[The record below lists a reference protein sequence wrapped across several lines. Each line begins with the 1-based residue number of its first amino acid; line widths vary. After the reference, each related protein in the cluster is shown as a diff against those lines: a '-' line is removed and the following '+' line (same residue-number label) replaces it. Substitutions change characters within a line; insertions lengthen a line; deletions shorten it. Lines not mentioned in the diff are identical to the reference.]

1 MDSLSAVRIRRLG
14 QAIKDNYIMWKDSET
29 VVDYLNFDYII
40 DAVVKL
46 VLDEDLSPSS
56 IGLYG
61 DWGSG
66 KSSLMKMVEQ
76 HLTSMDDKSI
86 LCIRFNGWLFE
97 GYEDAKTALCGTI
110 LESIHKKEG
119 LSSQVKGKVKKLW
132 NKVDVQKILGKG
144 IRYGLDY
151 FMTGGILSLTDFTVS
166 QITNALKKNAEN
178 ITEEE
183 ITKALRS
190 LKTDNNIRK
199 DIKNF
204 HNEFENILKE
214 TKIKH
219 LVVFIDELDRCSPE
233 TILDIIEAMRLFL
246 FAKGTSFVIGADQR
260 LIEYAIKTKYK
271 EVVGN
276 NLDIGREYMEKVIQY
291 PVNIPA
297 LDENEVEQY
306 ISCLL
311 LEKDLD
317 KDEFAEI
324 LQIIK
329 GLKPL
334 EKFDYEYLNQKKDGL
349 AEKCKNSLYLAGQV
363 ASVLAKQINGNPRQ
377 CKRFLNTLF
386 MRLDMAKSRHIELKK
401 NVMAK
406 LMLIEYFAAPLYK
419 LVIDPENKGEF
430 AKFESGEDDV
440 ILFKDYAN
448 NDWVKAWKN
457 ITCKISNENVSDYY
471 YFSNSRFS
479 YNQSVSSQLSP
490 IGQLC
495 LERLMAKNETNR
507 KEAEEFLKDLS
518 LMDRKHI
525 ANTLFEQMKI
535 EDKIDNELFK
545 SYVLV
550 ICNQYMTTEALLQI
564 KSIPADKYTKGQK
577 INLLKF
583 VDILSPD
590 EKESLKSYLGDNL
603 EQIGNTLEHI
613 IKRNR

>member
-1 MDSLSAVRIRRLG
+1 
-14 QAIKDNYIMWKDSET
+14 MWKDSET
-29 VVDYLNFDYII
+29 IIDYLNFDYII

-76 HLTSMDDKSI
+76 HLTSMDGKSI

-119 LSSQVKGKVKKLW
+119 ISSQVKGKVKKLW

-151 FMTGGILSLTDFTVS
+151 FMTGGVLSLTDFTIS
-166 QITNALKKNAEN
+166 QITNALKKNVEN
-178 ITEEE
+178 VTDEE
-183 ITKALRS
+183 IANALRS
-190 LKTDNNIRK
+190 LKTDSNIRK

-204 HNEFENILKE
+204 HDEFEKILKE
-214 TKIKH
+214 TNIKH
-219 LVVFIDELDRCSPE
+219 LVIFIDELDRCSPE

-271 EVVGN
+271 EVIGN

-311 LEKDLD
+311 LEKDLN
-317 KDEFAEI
+317 KEEFDDI
-324 LQIIK
+324 LQTIK

-334 EKFDYEYLNQKKDGL
+334 ERFDYEYLNQKKADL
-349 AEKCKNSLYLAGQV
+349 AEKCRDSLYLSGQIS
-363 ASVLAKQINGNPRQ
+363 SVLAKQINGNPRQ

-406 LMLIEYFAAPLYK
+406 LMLIEYFATPLYK

-430 AKFESGEDDV
+430 AKFESGEEDV
-440 ILFKDYAN
+440 ALFKDYAN
-448 NDWVKAWKN
+448 NDWVKAWKG

-471 YFSNSRFS
+471 YFSNSRFT
-479 YNQSVSSQLSP
+479 YNQPVGSQLSP

-495 LERLMAKNETNR
+495 LDKLMAKTETNR
-507 KEAEEFLKDLS
+507 KEAETYLKELS
-518 LMDRKHI
+518 LMERKHI
-525 ANTLFEQMKI
+525 ANTLFEQLKT
-535 EDKIDNELFK
+535 EDKLDNELIK
-545 SYVLV
+545 SYVSV
-550 ICNQYMTTEALLQI
+550 ICFKDMITEAMLQI
-564 KSIPADKYTKGQK
+564 KSIPADKYSKAQK

-583 VDILSPD
+583 ADILSPE
-590 EKESLKSYLGDNL
+590 EKDSLKSYLGDNL
-603 EQIGNTLEHI
+603 EQIGNTLEYI
-613 IKRNR
+613 KKRN

>member
-1 MDSLSAVRIRRLG
+1 
-14 QAIKDNYIMWKDSET
+14 MWKDSET
-29 VVDYLNFDYII
+29 IIDYLNFDYII

-76 HLTSMDDKSI
+76 HLISMNDKSI

-119 LSSQVKGKVKKLW
+119 LSSQVKGKVRKLW

-151 FMTGGILSLTDFTVS
+151 FMTGGVLSLTDFTIF

-178 ITEEE
+178 VTEED
-183 ITKALRS
+183 IAKALRS

-204 HNEFENILKE
+204 HDEFEKILKE
-214 TKIKH
+214 TNIKH

-271 EVVGN
+271 EVIGN

-334 EKFDYEYLNQKKDGL
+334 ERFDYEYLNLKKAEL
-349 AEKCKNSLYLAGQV
+349 ANKCKKSLYLSGQIS
-363 ASVLAKQINGNPRQ
+363 SVLAKQINGNPRQ

-419 LVIDPENKGEF
+419 LVIDPKNKGDF
-430 AKFESGEDDV
+430 AKFENGEDDV
-440 ILFKDYAN
+440 ALFKDYAN
-448 NDWVKAWKN
+448 NDWVKVWKG
-457 ITCKISNENVSDYY
+457 ITCKISDENISDYY
-471 YFSNSRFS
+471 YFSNSRFT
-479 YNQSVSSQLSP
+479 YNQSVGLLLSP

-495 LERLMAKNETNR
+495 LEKLMAKNETNR
-507 KEAEEFLKDLS
+507 KEAEAFLKELS

-525 ANTLFEQMKI
+525 ANTLFEQLKM
-535 EDKIDNELFK
+535 EDKLDNDLFK
-545 SYVLV
+545 SYALV
-550 ICNQYMTTEALLQI
+550 ICHNDMITEALLQI
-564 KSIPADKYTKGQK
+564 KSIPSDRYSQAQK
-577 INLLKF
+577 IYLQNF
-583 VDILSPD
+583 ADILSPE
-590 EKESLKSYLGDNL
+590 EKESLKSYFGDNFG
-603 EQIGNTLEHI
+603 QIGKTLENI
-613 IKRNR
+613 IKKNK

>member
-1 MDSLSAVRIRRLG
+1 
-14 QAIKDNYIMWKDSET
+14 MWKDSET
-29 VVDYLNFDYII
+29 IIDYLNFDYII

-76 HLTSMDDKSI
+76 HLISMDDKSI

-151 FMTGGILSLTDFTVS
+151 FMTGGVLSLTDFTIS
-166 QITNALKKNAEN
+166 QITNALKENAEN
-178 ITEEE
+178 VTEED
-183 ITKALRS
+183 IAKALRS

-204 HNEFENILKE
+204 HYEFEKILKE
-214 TKIKH
+214 TNIKH

-271 EVVGN
+271 EVIGN

-291 PVNIPA
+291 PINIPA

-334 EKFDYEYLNQKKDGL
+334 ERFDYEYLNQKKAEL
-349 AEKCKNSLYLAGQV
+349 ANKCKKSLYLSGQIS
-363 ASVLAKQINGNPRQ
+363 SVLAKQINGNPRQ

-419 LVIDPENKGEF
+419 LVIDPKNKGDF
-430 AKFESGEDDV
+430 AKFENGEDDV
-440 ILFKDYAN
+440 ALFKDYAN
-448 NDWVKAWKN
+448 NDWVKAWKG
-457 ITCKISNENVSDYY
+457 ITCKISDENISDYY
-471 YFSNSRFS
+471 YFSNSRFT
-479 YNQSVSSQLSP
+479 YNQSVGLLLSP

-495 LERLMAKNETNR
+495 LEKLMAKNETNR
-507 KEAEEFLKDLS
+507 KEAEAFLKELS

-525 ANTLFEQMKI
+525 ANTLFEQLKM
-535 EDKIDNELFK
+535 EDKLDNDLFK
-545 SYVLV
+545 SYALV
-550 ICNQYMTTEALLQI
+550 ICHNDMITEALLQI
-564 KSIPADKYTKGQK
+564 KSIPSDRYSQAQK
-577 INLLKF
+577 IYLQNF
-583 VDILSPD
+583 ADILSPE
-590 EKESLKSYLGDNL
+590 EKESLKSYFGDNFG
-603 EQIGNTLEHI
+603 QIGKTLEHI
-613 IKRNR
+613 IKKNK

>member
-1 MDSLSAVRIRRLG
+1 
-14 QAIKDNYIMWKDSET
+14 MWKDSET
-29 VVDYLNFDYII
+29 IIDYLNFDYII

-76 HLTSMDDKSI
+76 HLISMNDKSI

-144 IRYGLDY
+144 IRYSLDY
-151 FMTGGILSLTDFTVS
+151 FMTGGVLSLTDFTIS
-166 QITNALKKNAEN
+166 QITKALKKNAEN
-178 ITEEE
+178 VTEED
-183 ITKALRS
+183 IAKALRS

-204 HNEFENILKE
+204 HDEFEKILKE
-214 TKIKH
+214 TNIKH

-271 EVVGN
+271 EVIGN

-297 LDENEVEQY
+297 LDKNEVEQY

-324 LQIIK
+324 LQTIK

-334 EKFDYEYLNQKKDGL
+334 ERFDYEYLNLKKAEL
-349 AEKCKNSLYLAGQV
+349 ANKCKKSLYLSGQIS
-363 ASVLAKQINGNPRQ
+363 SVLAKQINGNPRQ

-419 LVIDPENKGEF
+419 LVIDPKNKGDF
-430 AKFESGEDDV
+430 AKFENGEDDV
-440 ILFKDYAN
+440 ALFKDYAN
-448 NDWVKAWKN
+448 NDWVKAWKG
-457 ITCKISNENVSDYY
+457 ITCKISDENISDYY
-471 YFSNSRFS
+471 YFSNSRFT
-479 YNQSVSSQLSP
+479 YNQSVGLLLSP

-495 LERLMAKNETNR
+495 LEKLMAKNETNR
-507 KEAEEFLKDLS
+507 KEAEAFLKELS

-525 ANTLFEQMKI
+525 ANTLFEQLKM
-535 EDKIDNELFK
+535 EDKLDNDLFK
-545 SYVLV
+545 SYALV
-550 ICNQYMTTEALLQI
+550 ICHNDMITEALLQI
-564 KSIPADKYTKGQK
+564 KSIPSDRYSQAQK
-577 INLLKF
+577 IYLQNF
-583 VDILSPD
+583 ADILSPE
-590 EKESLKSYLGDNL
+590 EKESLKSYFGDNFG
-603 EQIGNTLEHI
+603 QIGKTLEHI
-613 IKRNR
+613 IKKNK

>member
-1 MDSLSAVRIRRLG
+1 
-14 QAIKDNYIMWKDSET
+14 MWKDSET
-29 VVDYLNFDYII
+29 IIDYLNFDYII

-76 HLTSMDDKSI
+76 HLTSMDGKSI

-119 LSSQVKGKVKKLW
+119 ISSQVKGKVKKLW

-151 FMTGGILSLTDFTVS
+151 FMTGGVLSLTDFTIS
-166 QITNALKKNAEN
+166 QITNALKKNVEN
-178 ITEEE
+178 VTDEE
-183 ITKALRS
+183 IANALRS
-190 LKTDNNIRK
+190 LKTDSNIRK

-204 HNEFENILKE
+204 HDEFEKILKE
-214 TKIKH
+214 TNIKH
-219 LVVFIDELDRCSPE
+219 LVIFIDELDRCSPE

-271 EVVGN
+271 EVIGN

-311 LEKDLD
+311 LEKDLN
-317 KDEFAEI
+317 KEEFDDI
-324 LQIIK
+324 LQTIK

-334 EKFDYEYLNQKKDGL
+334 ERFDYEYLNQKKADL
-349 AEKCKNSLYLAGQV
+349 AEKCRDSLYLSGQIS
-363 ASVLAKQINGNPRQ
+363 SVLAKQINGNPRQ

-406 LMLIEYFAAPLYK
+406 LMLIEYFATPLYK

-430 AKFESGEDDV
+430 AKFESGEEDV
-440 ILFKDYAN
+440 ALFKDYAN
-448 NDWVKAWKN
+448 NDWVKAWKS

-471 YFSNSRFS
+471 YFSNSRFT
-479 YNQSVSSQLSP
+479 YNQPVGSQLSP

-495 LERLMAKNETNR
+495 LDKLMAKTETNR
-507 KEAEEFLKDLS
+507 KEAETYLKELS
-518 LMDRKHI
+518 LMERKHI
-525 ANTLFEQMKI
+525 ANTLFEQLKT
-535 EDKIDNELFK
+535 EDKLDNELIK
-545 SYVLV
+545 SYVSV
-550 ICNQYMTTEALLQI
+550 ICFKDMITEAMLQI
-564 KSIPADKYTKGQK
+564 KSIPADKYSKAQK
-577 INLLKF
+577 NNLLKF
-583 VDILSPD
+583 ADILSPE
-590 EKESLKSYLGDNL
+590 EKDSLKSYLGDNL
-603 EQIGNTLEHI
+603 EQIGNTLEYI
-613 IKRNR
+613 KKRN

>member
-1 MDSLSAVRIRRLG
+1 
-14 QAIKDNYIMWKDSET
+14 MWKDSET
-29 VVDYLNFDYII
+29 IIDYLNFDYII

-76 HLTSMDDKSI
+76 HLISMDDKSI

-151 FMTGGILSLTDFTVS
+151 FMTGGVLSLTDFTIS
-166 QITNALKKNAEN
+166 QITNALKKNVEN
-178 ITEEE
+178 VTEED

-204 HNEFENILKE
+204 HNEFESILKE
-214 TKIKH
+214 TNIKH

-233 TILDIIEAMRLFL
+233 TILNIIEAMRLFL

-271 EVVGN
+271 EVIGN
-276 NLDIGREYMEKVIQY
+276 NLDIGRKYMEKVIQY

-317 KDEFAEI
+317 NNEFEEI

-329 GLKPL
+329 KLKPL
-334 EKFDYEYLNQKKDGL
+334 ERFDYEYLNLKKAEL
-349 AEKCKNSLYLAGQV
+349 ANKCKKSLYLSGQIS
-363 ASVLAKQINGNPRQ
+363 SVLAKQINGNPRQ

-386 MRLDMAKSRHIELKK
+386 MRLAMAKSRHIELKK

-406 LMLIEYFAAPLYK
+406 LMLIEYFATPLYK
-419 LVIDPENKGEF
+419 LVIDPKNKGEF

-440 ILFKDYAN
+440 ALFKDYAN
-448 NDWVKAWKN
+448 NDWVKAWKG
-457 ITCKISNENVSDYY
+457 ITCKISDENISDYY
-471 YFSNSRFS
+471 YFSNSRFT
-479 YNQSVSSQLSP
+479 YNQSVGLLLSP

-495 LERLMAKNETNR
+495 LEKLMAKNETNR
-507 KEAEEFLKDLS
+507 KEAEAFLKELS

-525 ANTLFEQMKI
+525 ANTLFERLKM
-535 EDKIDNELFK
+535 EDKLDNDLFK
-545 SYVLV
+545 SYALV
-550 ICNQYMTTEALLQI
+550 ICHNDMITEALLQI
-564 KSIPADKYTKGQK
+564 KSIPSDRYSQAQK
-577 INLLKF
+577 IYLQNF
-583 VDILSPD
+583 VDILSPE
-590 EKESLKSYLGDNL
+590 EKESLKSYFGDNFG
-603 EQIGNTLEHI
+603 QIGKTLEHI
-613 IKRNR
+613 IKKNK

>member
-1 MDSLSAVRIRRLG
+1 
-14 QAIKDNYIMWKDSET
+14 
-29 VVDYLNFDYII
+29 
-40 DAVVKL
+40 
-46 VLDEDLSPSS
+46 
-56 IGLYG
+56 
-61 DWGSG
+61 
-66 KSSLMKMVEQ
+66 
-76 HLTSMDDKSI
+76 MDDKSI

-151 FMTGGILSLTDFTVS
+151 FMTGGVLSLTDFTIS

-178 ITEEE
+178 VTEED
-183 ITKALRS
+183 IAKALRS

-204 HNEFENILKE
+204 HYEFEKILKE
-214 TKIKH
+214 TNIKH

-271 EVVGN
+271 EVIGN

-291 PVNIPA
+291 PINIPA

-334 EKFDYEYLNQKKDGL
+334 ERFDYEYLNQKKAEL
-349 AEKCKNSLYLAGQV
+349 ANKCKKSLYLSGQIS
-363 ASVLAKQINGNPRQ
+363 SVLAKQINGNPRQ

-419 LVIDPENKGEF
+419 LIIDPKNKGDF
-430 AKFESGEDDV
+430 AKFENGEDDV
-440 ILFKDYAN
+440 ALFKDYAN
-448 NDWVKAWKN
+448 NDWVKAWKG
-457 ITCKISNENVSDYY
+457 ITCKISDENISDYY
-471 YFSNSRFS
+471 YFSNSRFT
-479 YNQSVSSQLSP
+479 YNQSVGLLLSP

-495 LERLMAKNETNR
+495 LEKLMAKNETNR
-507 KEAEEFLKDLS
+507 KEAEAFLKELS

-525 ANTLFEQMKI
+525 ANTLFEQLKM
-535 EDKIDNELFK
+535 EDKLDNDLFK
-545 SYVLV
+545 SYALV
-550 ICNQYMTTEALLQI
+550 ICHNDMITEALLQI
-564 KSIPADKYTKGQK
+564 KSIPSDRYSQAQK
-577 INLLKF
+577 IYLQNF
-583 VDILSPD
+583 ADILSPE
-590 EKESLKSYLGDNL
+590 EKESLKSYFGDKFG
-603 EQIGNTLEHI
+603 QIGKTLEHI
-613 IKRNR
+613 IKKNK

>member
-1 MDSLSAVRIRRLG
+1 
-14 QAIKDNYIMWKDSET
+14 MWKDSET
-29 VVDYLNFDYII
+29 IIDYLNFDYII

-76 HLTSMDDKSI
+76 HLISMNDKSI

-119 LSSQVKGKVKKLW
+119 LSSLVKGKVRKLW

-151 FMTGGILSLTDFTVS
+151 FMTGGVLSLTDFTIS

-178 ITEEE
+178 VTEED
-183 ITKALRS
+183 IAKALRS

-204 HNEFENILKE
+204 HDEFEKILKE
-214 TKIKH
+214 TNIKH

-271 EVVGN
+271 EVIGN

-334 EKFDYEYLNQKKDGL
+334 ERFDYEYLNLKKAEL
-349 AEKCKNSLYLAGQV
+349 ANKCKKSLYLSGQIS
-363 ASVLAKQINGNPRQ
+363 SVLAKQINGNPRQ

-419 LVIDPENKGEF
+419 LVIDPNNKGDF
-430 AKFESGEDDV
+430 AKFENGEDDV
-440 ILFKDYAN
+440 ALFKDYAN
-448 NDWVKAWKN
+448 NDWVKAWKG
-457 ITCKISNENVSDYY
+457 ITCKISDENISDYY
-471 YFSNSRFS
+471 YFSNSRFT
-479 YNQSVSSQLSP
+479 YTQSVGLLLSP

-495 LERLMAKNETNR
+495 LEKLMAKNETNR
-507 KEAEEFLKDLS
+507 KEAEAFLKELS

-525 ANTLFEQMKI
+525 ANTLFEQLKM
-535 EDKIDNELFK
+535 EDKLDNDLFK
-545 SYVLV
+545 SYALV
-550 ICNQYMTTEALLQI
+550 ICHNDMITEALLQI
-564 KSIPADKYTKGQK
+564 KSIPSDRYSQAQK
-577 INLLKF
+577 IYLQNF
-583 VDILSPD
+583 ADILSPE
-590 EKESLKSYLGDNL
+590 EKESLKSYFGDNFG
-603 EQIGNTLEHI
+603 QIGKTLEHI
-613 IKRNR
+613 IKKNK

>member
-1 MDSLSAVRIRRLG
+1 
-14 QAIKDNYIMWKDSET
+14 MWKDSET
-29 VVDYLNFDYII
+29 IIDYLNFDYII

-46 VLDEDLSPSS
+46 VLDDDLSPSS

-76 HLTSMDDKSI
+76 HLTSKDDKSI

-119 LSSQVKGKVKKLW
+119 ISSQVKSKVKKLW

-151 FMTGGILSLTDFTVS
+151 FMTGGVLSLTDFTIS
-166 QITNALKKNAEN
+166 QIANALKKNVEN
-178 ITEEE
+178 VTDEE
-183 ITKALRS
+183 IANALRS
-190 LKTDNNIRK
+190 LKTDSNIRK

-204 HNEFENILKE
+204 HDEFEKILKE
-214 TKIKH
+214 TNIKH
-219 LVVFIDELDRCSPE
+219 LVVFIDELDRCAPE

-271 EVVGN
+271 EVIGN

-311 LEKDLD
+311 LEKDLN
-317 KDEFAEI
+317 KEEFDDI
-324 LQIIK
+324 LQTIK

-334 EKFDYEYLNQKKDGL
+334 ERFDYEYLNQKKADL
-349 AEKCKNSLYLAGQV
+349 AEKCRDSLYLAGQIS
-363 ASVLAKQINGNPRQ
+363 SVLAKQINGNPRQ

-406 LMLIEYFAAPLYK
+406 LMLIEYFASPLYK

-430 AKFESGEDDV
+430 AKFENGEDDV
-440 ILFKDYAN
+440 ALFKDYAN
-448 NDWVKAWKN
+448 NDWVKAWKD

-471 YFSNSRFS
+471 YFSNSRFT
-479 YNQSVSSQLSP
+479 YNQSVGSQLSP

-495 LERLMAKNETNR
+495 LDKLMAKTETNR
-507 KEAEEFLKDLS
+507 KEAETYLKELS
-518 LMDRKHI
+518 LMERKHI
-525 ANTLFEQMKI
+525 ANTLFEQLKT
-535 EDKIDNELFK
+535 EDKLDNELFK
-545 SYVLV
+545 SYILV
-550 ICNQYMTTEALLQI
+550 ICYKDMTTEAMLQI
-564 KSIPADKYTKGQK
+564 KSIPADKYSKAQK

-583 VDILSPD
+583 ADILSPE
-590 EKESLKSYLGDNL
+590 EKDSLKSYLGDNL

-613 IKRNR
+613 IKRN

>member
-1 MDSLSAVRIRRLG
+1 
-14 QAIKDNYIMWKDSET
+14 MWKDSET
-29 VVDYLNFDYII
+29 IVDYLNFDYII

-76 HLTSMDDKSI
+76 TLTSMNDKSI

-110 LESIHKKEG
+110 LESIHGKEG
-119 LSSQVKGKVKKLW
+119 LSSQLKDKVKKLW
-132 NKVDVQKILGKG
+132 DKVDVQKILGKG
-144 IRYGLDY
+144 LRYGLDY
-151 FMTGGILSLTDFTVS
+151 FLTGGILGLTDFTAS
-166 QITNALKKNAEN
+166 QFTNALKKKSEN
-178 ITEEE
+178 VSEDDIAN
-183 ITKALRS
+183 ALRS
-190 LKTDNNIRK
+190 LKTDDNIRK

-204 HNEFENILKE
+204 HDEFENILKE

-311 LEKDLD
+311 LEKELD
-317 KDEFAEI
+317 KVEFTDV
-324 LQIIK
+324 LQTIK
-329 GLKPL
+329 ALKPL
-334 EKFDYEYLNQKKDGL
+334 ERFDYDYLSQKDSSI
-349 AEKCKNSLYLAGQV
+349 AEKCKSSLYLSSQIS
-363 ASVLAKQINGNPRQ
+363 SVLAKQINGNPRQ

-401 NVMAK
+401 SVMAK
-406 LMLIEYFAAPLYK
+406 LMLIEYFATPLYK
-419 LVIDPENKGEF
+419 LVIDPQNKEEF
-430 AKFESGEDDV
+430 TKFETGEGDAPK
-440 ILFKDYAN
+440 FNDYLN
-448 NDWVKAWKN
+448 DDWVKEWKK
-457 ITCKISNENVSDYY
+457 ISCKISEENISDYY
-471 YFSNSRFS
+471 YFSNSRFT
-479 YNQSVSSQLSP
+479 YNQSFGSHLTP
-490 IGQLC
+490 KGQLC
-495 LERLMAKNETNR
+495 LEKLMAKNETSR
-507 KEAEEFLKDLS
+507 IDAKEMLKDLY

-525 ANTLFEQMKI
+525 ANTLFDQMKS
-535 EDKIDNELFK
+535 EDKLDNDLFK

-550 ICNQYMTTEALLQI
+550 ICSKDMINDALHQI
-564 KSIPADKYTKGQK
+564 KSIPAEKYDQAQK
-577 INLLKF
+577 VNLQKF
-583 VDILSPD
+583 VDILSP
-590 EKESLKSYLGDNL
+590 EERNIITEYLGDDFTQMRNAL
-603 EQIGNTLEHI
+603 NNI
-613 IKRNR
+613 IKRNQ

>member
-1 MDSLSAVRIRRLG
+1 
-14 QAIKDNYIMWKDSET
+14 MWKDSET
-29 VVDYLNFDYII
+29 IIDYLNFDYII

-76 HLTSMDDKSI
+76 HLISMNDKSI

-119 LSSQVKGKVKKLW
+119 LSSQVKGKVRKLW

-151 FMTGGILSLTDFTVS
+151 FMTGGVLSLTDFTIS

-178 ITEEE
+178 VTEED
-183 ITKALRS
+183 IAKALRS

-204 HNEFENILKE
+204 HDEFEKILKE
-214 TKIKH
+214 TNIKH
-219 LVVFIDELDRCSPE
+219 LVVFIDELDRCSPK

-271 EVVGN
+271 EVIGN

-334 EKFDYEYLNQKKDGL
+334 ERFDYEYLNLKKAEL
-349 AEKCKNSLYLAGQV
+349 ANKCKKSLYLSGQIS
-363 ASVLAKQINGNPRQ
+363 SVLAKQINGNPRQ

-401 NVMAK
+401 NVMSK

-419 LVIDPENKGEF
+419 LVIDPNNKGDF
-430 AKFESGEDDV
+430 AKFENGEDDLA
-440 ILFKDYAN
+440 LFKDYAN
-448 NDWVKAWKN
+448 NDWVKAWKG
-457 ITCKISNENVSDYY
+457 ITCKISDENISDYY
-471 YFSNSRFS
+471 YFSNSRFT
-479 YNQSVSSQLSP
+479 YNQSVGLLLSP

-495 LERLMAKNETNR
+495 LEKLMAKNETNR
-507 KEAEEFLKDLS
+507 KEAEAFLKELS

-525 ANTLFEQMKI
+525 ANTLFEQLKM
-535 EDKIDNELFK
+535 EDKLDNDLFK
-545 SYVLV
+545 SYALV
-550 ICNQYMTTEALLQI
+550 ICHNDMITEALLQI
-564 KSIPADKYTKGQK
+564 KSIPSDRYSQAQK
-577 INLLKF
+577 IYLQNF
-583 VDILSPD
+583 ADILSPE
-590 EKESLKSYLGDNL
+590 EKESLKSYFGDNFG
-603 EQIGNTLEHI
+603 QIGKTLEHI
-613 IKRNR
+613 IKKNK

>member
-1 MDSLSAVRIRRLG
+1 
-14 QAIKDNYIMWKDSET
+14 MWKDSET
-29 VVDYLNFDYII
+29 IIDYLNFDYII

-76 HLTSMDDKSI
+76 HLTSMDDKSV

-119 LSSQVKGKVKKLW
+119 ISSQVKGKVKKLW

-151 FMTGGILSLTDFTVS
+151 FMTGGVLSLTDFTIS
-166 QITNALKKNAEN
+166 QIANALKKNVEN
-178 ITEEE
+178 VTDEE
-183 ITKALRS
+183 IANALRS
-190 LKTDNNIRK
+190 LKTDSNIRK

-204 HNEFENILKE
+204 HDEFEKILKE
-214 TKIKH
+214 TNIKH
-219 LVVFIDELDRCSPE
+219 LVVFIDELDRCAPE

-311 LEKDLD
+311 LEKDLNHE
-317 KDEFAEI
+317 EFAEM

-329 GLKPL
+329 ELKPL
-334 EKFDYEYLNQKKDGL
+334 ERFDYEYLNQKKAEL
-349 AEKCKNSLYLAGQV
+349 AEKCKGSLLLSGQIS
-363 ASVLAKQINGNPRQ
+363 SVLAKQINGNPRQ

-406 LMLIEYFAAPLYK
+406 LMLIEYFASPLYK

-430 AKFESGEDDV
+430 AKFENGEDDV
-440 ILFKDYAN
+440 ALFKDYAN
-448 NDWVKAWKN
+448 NDWVKAWKD

-471 YFSNSRFS
+471 YFSNSRFT
-479 YNQSVSSQLSP
+479 YNQSVGSQLSP

-495 LERLMAKNETNR
+495 LDKLMAKTETNR
-507 KEAEEFLKDLS
+507 KEAETYLKELS
-518 LMDRKHI
+518 LMERKHI
-525 ANTLFEQMKI
+525 ANTLFEQLKT
-535 EDKIDNELFK
+535 EDKLDNELFK
-545 SYVLV
+545 SYILV
-550 ICNQYMTTEALLQI
+550 ICYKDMTTEAMLQI
-564 KSIPADKYTKGQK
+564 KSIPADKYSKAQK

-583 VDILSPD
+583 ADILSPE
-590 EKESLKSYLGDNL
+590 EKDSLKSYLGDNL

-613 IKRNR
+613 IKRN

>member
-1 MDSLSAVRIRRLG
+1 
-14 QAIKDNYIMWKDSET
+14 MWKDSET
-29 VVDYLNFDYII
+29 IIDYLNFDYII

-76 HLTSMDDKSI
+76 HLISMDDKSI

-151 FMTGGILSLTDFTVS
+151 FMTGGVLSLTDFTIS
-166 QITNALKKNAEN
+166 QITNALKKNVEN
-178 ITEEE
+178 VTEED

-204 HNEFENILKE
+204 HNEFESILKE

-233 TILDIIEAMRLFL
+233 TILNIIEAMRLFL

-271 EVVGN
+271 EVIGN

-317 KDEFAEI
+317 NNEFEEI

-329 GLKPL
+329 KLKPL
-334 EKFDYEYLNQKKDGL
+334 ERFDYEYLNLKKAEL
-349 AEKCKNSLYLAGQV
+349 ANKCKKSLYLSGQIS
-363 ASVLAKQINGNPRQ
+363 SVLAKQINGNPRQ

-386 MRLDMAKSRHIELKK
+386 MRLAMAKSRHIELKK

-406 LMLIEYFAAPLYK
+406 LMLIEYFATPLYK
-419 LVIDPENKGEF
+419 LVIDPKNKGEF

-440 ILFKDYAN
+440 ALFKDYAN
-448 NDWVKAWKN
+448 NDWVKAWKG
-457 ITCKISNENVSDYY
+457 ITCKISDEKISDYY
-471 YFSNSRFS
+471 YFSNSRFT
-479 YNQSVSSQLSP
+479 YNQSVGLLLSP

-495 LERLMAKNETNR
+495 LEKLMAKNETNR
-507 KEAEEFLKDLS
+507 KEAEAFLKELS

-525 ANTLFEQMKI
+525 ANTLFERLKM
-535 EDKIDNELFK
+535 EDKLDNDLFK
-545 SYVLV
+545 SYALV
-550 ICNQYMTTEALLQI
+550 ICHNDMITEALLQI
-564 KSIPADKYTKGQK
+564 KSIPSDRYSQAQK
-577 INLLKF
+577 IYLQNF
-583 VDILSPD
+583 VDILSPE
-590 EKESLKSYLGDNL
+590 EKESLKSYFGDNFG
-603 EQIGNTLEHI
+603 QIGKTLEHI
-613 IKRNR
+613 IKKNK

>member
-1 MDSLSAVRIRRLG
+1 
-14 QAIKDNYIMWKDSET
+14 MWKDSET
-29 VVDYLNFDYII
+29 IIDYLNFDYII

-76 HLTSMDDKSI
+76 HLTSMDGKSI

-110 LESIHKKEG
+110 LKSIHKKEG
-119 LSSQVKGKVKKLW
+119 ISSQVKGKVKKLW

-151 FMTGGILSLTDFTVS
+151 FMTGGVLSLTDFTIS
-166 QITNALKKNAEN
+166 QITNALKKNVEN
-178 ITEEE
+178 VTDEE
-183 ITKALRS
+183 IANALRS
-190 LKTDNNIRK
+190 LKTDSNIRK

-204 HNEFENILKE
+204 HDEFEKILKE
-214 TKIKH
+214 TNIKH
-219 LVVFIDELDRCSPE
+219 LVIFIDELDRCSPE

-271 EVVGN
+271 EVIGN

-311 LEKDLD
+311 LEKDLN
-317 KDEFAEI
+317 KEEFDDI
-324 LQIIK
+324 LQTIK

-334 EKFDYEYLNQKKDGL
+334 ERFDYEYLNQKKADL
-349 AEKCKNSLYLAGQV
+349 AEKCRDSLYLSGQIS
-363 ASVLAKQINGNPRQ
+363 SVLAKQINGNPRQ

-406 LMLIEYFAAPLYK
+406 LMLIEYFATPLYK

-430 AKFESGEDDV
+430 AKFESGEEDV
-440 ILFKDYAN
+440 ALFKDYAN
-448 NDWVKAWKN
+448 NDWVKAWKS

-471 YFSNSRFS
+471 YFSNSRFT
-479 YNQSVSSQLSP
+479 YNQPVGSQLSP

-495 LERLMAKNETNR
+495 LDKLMAKTETNR
-507 KEAEEFLKDLS
+507 KEAETYLKELS
-518 LMDRKHI
+518 LMERKHI
-525 ANTLFEQMKI
+525 ANTLFEQLKT
-535 EDKIDNELFK
+535 EDKLDNELIK
-545 SYVLV
+545 SYVSV
-550 ICNQYMTTEALLQI
+550 ICFKDMITEAMLQI
-564 KSIPADKYTKGQK
+564 KSIPADKYSKAQK

-583 VDILSPD
+583 ADILSPE
-590 EKESLKSYLGDNL
+590 EKDSLKSYLGDNL
-603 EQIGNTLEHI
+603 EQIGNTLEYI
-613 IKRNR
+613 KKRN

>member
-1 MDSLSAVRIRRLG
+1 M
-14 QAIKDNYIMWKDSET
+14 
-29 VVDYLNFDYII
+29 NFDYII

-76 HLTSMDDKSI
+76 HLTSMDGKSI

-119 LSSQVKGKVKKLW
+119 ISSQVKGKVKKLW

-151 FMTGGILSLTDFTVS
+151 FMTGGVLSLTDFTIS
-166 QITNALKKNAEN
+166 QITNALKKNVEN
-178 ITEEE
+178 VTDEE
-183 ITKALRS
+183 IANALRS
-190 LKTDNNIRK
+190 LKTDSNIRK

-204 HNEFENILKE
+204 HDEFEKILKE
-214 TKIKH
+214 TNIKH
-219 LVVFIDELDRCSPE
+219 LVIFIDELDRCSPE

-271 EVVGN
+271 EVIGN

-311 LEKDLD
+311 LEKDLN
-317 KDEFAEI
+317 KEEFDDI
-324 LQIIK
+324 LQTIK

-334 EKFDYEYLNQKKDGL
+334 ERFDYEYLNQKKADL
-349 AEKCKNSLYLAGQV
+349 AEKCRDSLYLSGQIS
-363 ASVLAKQINGNPRQ
+363 SVLAKQINGNPRQ

-406 LMLIEYFAAPLYK
+406 LMLIEYFATPLYK

-430 AKFESGEDDV
+430 AKFESGEEDV
-440 ILFKDYAN
+440 ALFKDYAN
-448 NDWVKAWKN
+448 NDWVKAWKS

-471 YFSNSRFS
+471 YFSNSRFT
-479 YNQSVSSQLSP
+479 YNQPVGSQLSP

-495 LERLMAKNETNR
+495 LDKLMAKTETNR
-507 KEAEEFLKDLS
+507 KEAETYLKELS
-518 LMDRKHI
+518 LMERKHI
-525 ANTLFEQMKI
+525 ANTLFEQLKT
-535 EDKIDNELFK
+535 EDKLDNELIK
-545 SYVLV
+545 SYVSV
-550 ICNQYMTTEALLQI
+550 ICFKDMITEAMLQI
-564 KSIPADKYTKGQK
+564 KSIPADKYSKAQK

-583 VDILSPD
+583 ADILSPE
-590 EKESLKSYLGDNL
+590 EKDSLKSYLGDNL
-603 EQIGNTLEHI
+603 EQIGNTLEYI
-613 IKRNR
+613 KKRN

>member
-1 MDSLSAVRIRRLG
+1 
-14 QAIKDNYIMWKDSET
+14 MWKDSET
-29 VVDYLNFDYII
+29 IIDYLNFDYII

-76 HLTSMDDKSI
+76 HLISMNDKSI

-119 LSSQVKGKVKKLW
+119 LSSQVKGKVRKLW

-151 FMTGGILSLTDFTVS
+151 FMTGGVLSLTDFTIS

-178 ITEEE
+178 VTEED
-183 ITKALRS
+183 IAKALRS

-204 HNEFENILKE
+204 HDEFEKILKE
-214 TKIKH
+214 TNIKH

-271 EVVGN
+271 EVIGN

-334 EKFDYEYLNQKKDGL
+334 ERFDYEYLNQKKAEL
-349 AEKCKNSLYLAGQV
+349 ANKCKKSLYLSGQIS
-363 ASVLAKQINGNPRQ
+363 SVLAKQINGNPRQ

-419 LVIDPENKGEF
+419 LVIDPKNKGDF
-430 AKFESGEDDV
+430 AKFENGEDDV
-440 ILFKDYAN
+440 ALFKDYAN
-448 NDWVKAWKN
+448 NDWVKAWKG
-457 ITCKISNENVSDYY
+457 ITCKISDENISDYY
-471 YFSNSRFS
+471 YFSNSRFT
-479 YNQSVSSQLSP
+479 YNQSVGLLLSP

-495 LERLMAKNETNR
+495 LEKLMAKNETNR
-507 KEAEEFLKDLS
+507 KEAEAFLKELS

-525 ANTLFEQMKI
+525 ANTLFEQLKM
-535 EDKIDNELFK
+535 EDKLDNDLFK
-545 SYVLV
+545 SYALV
-550 ICNQYMTTEALLQI
+550 ICHNDMITEALLQI
-564 KSIPADKYTKGQK
+564 KSIPSDRYSQVQK
-577 INLLKF
+577 IYLQNF
-583 VDILSPD
+583 ADILSPE
-590 EKESLKSYLGDNL
+590 EKESLKSYFGDNFG
-603 EQIGNTLEHI
+603 QIGKTLEHI
-613 IKRNR
+613 IKKNK

>member
-1 MDSLSAVRIRRLG
+1 
-14 QAIKDNYIMWKDSET
+14 MWKDSET
-29 VVDYLNFDYII
+29 IIDYLNFDYII

-76 HLTSMDDKSI
+76 HLISMNDKSI

-119 LSSQVKGKVKKLW
+119 LSSQVKGKVRKLW

-151 FMTGGILSLTDFTVS
+151 FMTGGVLSLTDFTIS

-178 ITEEE
+178 VTEED
-183 ITKALRS
+183 IAKALRS

-204 HNEFENILKE
+204 HDEFEKILKE
-214 TKIKH
+214 TNIKH

-233 TILDIIEAMRLFL
+233 TILDSIEAMRLFL

-271 EVVGN
+271 EVIGN

-334 EKFDYEYLNQKKDGL
+334 ERFDYEYLNLKKAEL
-349 AEKCKNSLYLAGQV
+349 ANKCKKSLYLSGQIS
-363 ASVLAKQINGNPRQ
+363 SVLAKQINGNPRQ

-419 LVIDPENKGEF
+419 LVIDPKNKGDF
-430 AKFESGEDDV
+430 AKFENGEDDV
-440 ILFKDYAN
+440 ALFKDYAN
-448 NDWVKAWKN
+448 NDWVKAWKG
-457 ITCKISNENVSDYY
+457 ITCKISDENISDYY
-471 YFSNSRFS
+471 YFSNSRFT
-479 YNQSVSSQLSP
+479 YNQSVGLLLSP

-495 LERLMAKNETNR
+495 LEKLMAKNETNR
-507 KEAEEFLKDLS
+507 KEAEAFLKELS

-525 ANTLFEQMKI
+525 ANTLFEQLKM
-535 EDKIDNELFK
+535 EDKLDNDLFK
-545 SYVLV
+545 SYALV
-550 ICNQYMTTEALLQI
+550 ICHNDMITEALLQI
-564 KSIPADKYTKGQK
+564 KSIPSDRYSQAQK
-577 INLLKF
+577 IYLQKF
-583 VDILSPD
+583 ADILSPE
-590 EKESLKSYLGDNL
+590 EKESLKSYFGDNFG
-603 EQIGNTLEHI
+603 QIGKTLEHI
-613 IKRNR
+613 IKKNK

>member
-1 MDSLSAVRIRRLG
+1 
-14 QAIKDNYIMWKDSET
+14 MWKDSET
-29 VVDYLNFDYII
+29 IIDYLNFDYII

-76 HLTSMDDKSI
+76 HLISMNDKSI

-119 LSSQVKGKVKKLW
+119 LSSQVKGKVRKLW

-151 FMTGGILSLTDFTVS
+151 FMTGGVLSLTDFTIS
-166 QITNALKKNAEN
+166 QITNALKKNAESV
-178 ITEEE
+178 TEED
-183 ITKALRS
+183 IAKALRS

-204 HNEFENILKE
+204 HDEFEKILKE
-214 TKIKH
+214 TNIKH

-246 FAKGTSFVIGADQR
+246 FAKGTSFAIGADQR

-271 EVVGN
+271 EVIGN

-334 EKFDYEYLNQKKDGL
+334 ERFDYEYLNLKKAKL
-349 AEKCKNSLYLAGQV
+349 ANKCKKSLYLSGQIS
-363 ASVLAKQINGNPRQ
+363 SVLAKQINGNPRQ

-419 LVIDPENKGEF
+419 LVIDPNNKGDF
-430 AKFESGEDDV
+430 AKFENGEDDV
-440 ILFKDYAN
+440 ALFKDYAN
-448 NDWVKAWKN
+448 NDWVKAWKG
-457 ITCKISNENVSDYY
+457 ITCKISDENISDYY
-471 YFSNSRFS
+471 YFSNSRFT
-479 YNQSVSSQLSP
+479 YNLSVGLLLSP

-495 LERLMAKNETNR
+495 LEKLMAKNETNR
-507 KEAEEFLKDLS
+507 KEAEAFLKELS

-525 ANTLFEQMKI
+525 ANTLFEQLKM
-535 EDKIDNELFK
+535 EDKLDNDLFK
-545 SYVLV
+545 SYALV
-550 ICNQYMTTEALLQI
+550 ICHNDMITEALLQI
-564 KSIPADKYTKGQK
+564 KSIPSDRYSQAQK
-577 INLLKF
+577 IYLQNF
-583 VDILSPD
+583 ADILSPE
-590 EKESLKSYLGDNL
+590 EKESLKSYFGDNFG
-603 EQIGNTLEHI
+603 QIGKTLEHI
-613 IKRNR
+613 IKKNK

>member
-1 MDSLSAVRIRRLG
+1 
-14 QAIKDNYIMWKDSET
+14 MWKDSET
-29 VVDYLNFDYII
+29 IIDYLNFDYII

-46 VLDEDLSPSS
+46 VLDDDLSPSS

-151 FMTGGILSLTDFTVS
+151 FMTGGVLSLTDFTIS
-166 QITNALKKNAEN
+166 QITNALKKNVEN
-178 ITEEE
+178 VTEED

-204 HNEFENILKE
+204 HNEFESILKE

-271 EVVGN
+271 EVIGN

-317 KDEFAEI
+317 NNEFEEI

-329 GLKPL
+329 KLKPL
-334 EKFDYEYLNQKKDGL
+334 ERFDYEYLNLKKAEL
-349 AEKCKNSLYLAGQV
+349 ANKCKKSLYLSGQIS
-363 ASVLAKQINGNPRQ
+363 SVLAKQINGNPRQ

-386 MRLDMAKSRHIELKK
+386 MRLAMAKSRHIELKK

-406 LMLIEYFAAPLYK
+406 LMLIEYFATPLYK
-419 LVIDPENKGEF
+419 LVIDPKNKGEF

-440 ILFKDYAN
+440 ALFKDYAN
-448 NDWVKAWKN
+448 NDWVKAWKS
-457 ITCKISNENVSDYY
+457 ITCKISDENISDYY
-471 YFSNSRFS
+471 YFSNSRFT
-479 YNQSVSSQLSP
+479 YNQSVGLLLSP

-495 LERLMAKNETNR
+495 LEKLMAKNETNR
-507 KEAEEFLKDLS
+507 KEAEAYLKELS

-525 ANTLFEQMKI
+525 ANTLFERLKM
-535 EDKIDNELFK
+535 EDKLDNDLFK
-545 SYVLV
+545 SYALV
-550 ICNQYMTTEALLQI
+550 ICHNDMIAEALLQI
-564 KSIPADKYTKGQK
+564 KSIPSDRYSQAQK
-577 INLLKF
+577 IYLQNF
-583 VDILSPD
+583 ADILSPE
-590 EKESLKSYLGDNL
+590 EKESLESYFGDNFG
-603 EQIGNTLEHI
+603 QIRKTFEHI
-613 IKRNR
+613 IKKNK

>member
-1 MDSLSAVRIRRLG
+1 
-14 QAIKDNYIMWKDSET
+14 MWKDSET
-29 VVDYLNFDYII
+29 IIDYLNFDYII

-76 HLTSMDDKSI
+76 HLISMDDKSI

-151 FMTGGILSLTDFTVS
+151 FMTGGVLSLTDFTIS
-166 QITNALKKNAEN
+166 QITNALNKNAEN
-178 ITEEE
+178 VTEED
-183 ITKALRS
+183 IAKALRS

-204 HNEFENILKE
+204 HDEFEKILKE
-214 TKIKH
+214 TNIKH

-271 EVVGN
+271 EVIGN

-334 EKFDYEYLNQKKDGL
+334 ERFDYEYLNQKKAEL
-349 AEKCKNSLYLAGQV
+349 ANKCKKSLYLSGQIS
-363 ASVLAKQINGNPRQ
+363 SVLAKQINGNPRQ

-419 LVIDPENKGEF
+419 LVIDPKNKGDF
-430 AKFESGEDDV
+430 AKFENGEDDV
-440 ILFKDYAN
+440 ALFKDYAN
-448 NDWVKAWKN
+448 NDWVKARKG
-457 ITCKISNENVSDYY
+457 ITCKISDENISDYY
-471 YFSNSRFS
+471 YFSNSRFT
-479 YNQSVSSQLSP
+479 YNQSVGLLLSP

-495 LERLMAKNETNR
+495 LEKLMAKNETNR
-507 KEAEEFLKDLS
+507 KEAEAFLKELS

-525 ANTLFEQMKI
+525 ANTLFEQLKM
-535 EDKIDNELFK
+535 EDKLDNDLFK
-545 SYVLV
+545 SYALV
-550 ICNQYMTTEALLQI
+550 ICHNDMITEALLQI
-564 KSIPADKYTKGQK
+564 KSIPSDRYSQAQK
-577 INLLKF
+577 IYLQNF
-583 VDILSPD
+583 ADILSPE
-590 EKESLKSYLGDNL
+590 EKESLKSYFGDNFG
-603 EQIGNTLEHI
+603 QIGKTLEHI
-613 IKRNR
+613 IKKNK

>member
-1 MDSLSAVRIRRLG
+1 
-14 QAIKDNYIMWKDSET
+14 MWKDSET
-29 VVDYLNFDYII
+29 IIDYLNFDYII

-76 HLTSMDDKSI
+76 HLTSMDGKSI

-119 LSSQVKGKVKKLW
+119 ISSQVKGKVKKLW

-151 FMTGGILSLTDFTVS
+151 FMTGGVLSLTDFTIS
-166 QITNALKKNAEN
+166 QITNALKKNVEN
-178 ITEEE
+178 VTDEE
-183 ITKALRS
+183 IANALRS
-190 LKTDNNIRK
+190 LKTDSNIRK

-204 HNEFENILKE
+204 HDEFEKILKE
-214 TKIKH
+214 TNIKH
-219 LVVFIDELDRCSPE
+219 LVIFIDELDRCSPE
-233 TILDIIEAMRLFL
+233 TILDIIDAMRLFL

-271 EVVGN
+271 EVIGN

-311 LEKDLD
+311 LEKDLN
-317 KDEFAEI
+317 KEEFDDI
-324 LQIIK
+324 LQTIK

-334 EKFDYEYLNQKKDGL
+334 ERFDYEYLNQKKADL
-349 AEKCKNSLYLAGQV
+349 AEKCRDSLYLSGQIS
-363 ASVLAKQINGNPRQ
+363 SVLAKQINGNPRQ

-406 LMLIEYFAAPLYK
+406 LMLIEYFATPLYK

-430 AKFESGEDDV
+430 AKFESGEEDV
-440 ILFKDYAN
+440 ALFKDYAN
-448 NDWVKAWKN
+448 NDWVKAWKS

-471 YFSNSRFS
+471 YFSNSRFT
-479 YNQSVSSQLSP
+479 YNQPVGSQLSP

-495 LERLMAKNETNR
+495 LDKLMAKTETNR
-507 KEAEEFLKDLS
+507 KEAETYLKELS
-518 LMDRKHI
+518 LMERKHI
-525 ANTLFEQMKI
+525 ANTLFEQLKT
-535 EDKIDNELFK
+535 EDKLDNELIK
-545 SYVLV
+545 SYVSV
-550 ICNQYMTTEALLQI
+550 ICFKDMITEAMLQI
-564 KSIPADKYTKGQK
+564 KSIPADKYSKAQK

-583 VDILSPD
+583 ADILSPE
-590 EKESLKSYLGDNL
+590 EKDSLKSYLGDNL
-603 EQIGNTLEHI
+603 EQIGNTLEYI
-613 IKRNR
+613 KKRN

>member
-1 MDSLSAVRIRRLG
+1 
-14 QAIKDNYIMWKDSET
+14 MWKDSET
-29 VVDYLNFDYII
+29 IIDYLNFDYII

-76 HLTSMDDKSI
+76 HLISMNDKSI

-119 LSSQVKGKVKKLW
+119 LSSQVKGKVRKLW

-151 FMTGGILSLTDFTVS
+151 FMTGGVLSLTDFTIS

-178 ITEEE
+178 VTEED
-183 ITKALRS
+183 IAKALRS

-204 HNEFENILKE
+204 HDEFEKILKE
-214 TKIKH
+214 TNIKH

-271 EVVGN
+271 EVIGN

-334 EKFDYEYLNQKKDGL
+334 ERFDYEYLNLKKAEL
-349 AEKCKNSLYLAGQV
+349 ANKCKKSLYLSGQIS
-363 ASVLAKQINGNPRQ
+363 SVLAKQINGNPRQ

-419 LVIDPENKGEF
+419 LVIDPKNKGDF
-430 AKFESGEDDV
+430 AKFENGEDDV
-440 ILFKDYAN
+440 ALFKDYAN
-448 NDWVKAWKN
+448 NDWVKVWKG
-457 ITCKISNENVSDYY
+457 ITCKISDENISDYY
-471 YFSNSRFS
+471 YFSNSRFT
-479 YNQSVSSQLSP
+479 YNQSVGLLLSP

-495 LERLMAKNETNR
+495 LEKLMAKNETNR
-507 KEAEEFLKDLS
+507 KEAEAFLKELS

-525 ANTLFEQMKI
+525 ANTLFEQLKM
-535 EDKIDNELFK
+535 EDKLDNDLFK
-545 SYVLV
+545 SYALV
-550 ICNQYMTTEALLQI
+550 ICHNDMITEALLQI
-564 KSIPADKYTKGQK
+564 KSIPSDRYSQAQK
-577 INLLKF
+577 IYLQNF
-583 VDILSPD
+583 ADILSPE
-590 EKESLKSYLGDNL
+590 EKESLKSYFGDNFG
-603 EQIGNTLEHI
+603 QIGKTLENI
-613 IKRNR
+613 IKKNK

>member
-1 MDSLSAVRIRRLG
+1 
-14 QAIKDNYIMWKDSET
+14 MWKDSET
-29 VVDYLNFDYII
+29 IIDYLNFDYII

-76 HLTSMDDKSI
+76 HLISMNDKSI

-119 LSSQVKGKVKKLW
+119 LSSQVKGKVRKLW

-144 IRYGLDY
+144 IRYSLDY
-151 FMTGGILSLTDFTVS
+151 FMTGGVLSLTDFTIS

-178 ITEEE
+178 VTEED
-183 ITKALRS
+183 IAKALRS

-204 HNEFENILKE
+204 HDEFEKILKE
-214 TKIKH
+214 TNIKH

-271 EVVGN
+271 EVIGN

-334 EKFDYEYLNQKKDGL
+334 ERFDYEYLNQKKAEL
-349 AEKCKNSLYLAGQV
+349 ANKCKKSLYLSGQIS
-363 ASVLAKQINGNPRQ
+363 SVLAKQINGNPRQ

-419 LVIDPENKGEF
+419 LVIDPKNKGDF
-430 AKFESGEDDV
+430 AKFENGEDDV
-440 ILFKDYAN
+440 ALFKDYAN
-448 NDWVKAWKN
+448 NDWVKAWKG
-457 ITCKISNENVSDYY
+457 ITCKISDENISDYY
-471 YFSNSRFS
+471 YFSNSRFT
-479 YNQSVSSQLSP
+479 YNQSVGLLLSP

-495 LERLMAKNETNR
+495 LEKLMAKNETNR
-507 KEAEEFLKDLS
+507 KEAEAFLKELS

-525 ANTLFEQMKI
+525 ANTLFEQLKM
-535 EDKIDNELFK
+535 EDKLDNDLFK
-545 SYVLV
+545 SYALV
-550 ICNQYMTTEALLQI
+550 ICHNDMITEALLQI
-564 KSIPADKYTKGQK
+564 KSIPSDRYSQAQK
-577 INLLKF
+577 IYLQNF
-583 VDILSPD
+583 ADILSPE
-590 EKESLKSYLGDNL
+590 EKESLKSYFGDNFG
-603 EQIGNTLEHI
+603 QIGKTLEHI
-613 IKRNR
+613 IKKNK

>member
-1 MDSLSAVRIRRLG
+1 
-14 QAIKDNYIMWKDSET
+14 MWKDSET
-29 VVDYLNFDYII
+29 IIDYLNFDYII

-76 HLTSMDDKSI
+76 HLISMNDKSI

-110 LESIHKKEG
+110 LESIHKNEG
-119 LSSQVKGKVKKLW
+119 LSSQVKGKVRKLW

-151 FMTGGILSLTDFTVS
+151 FMTGGVLSLTDFTIS

-178 ITEEE
+178 VTEED
-183 ITKALRS
+183 IAKALRS

-204 HNEFENILKE
+204 HDEFEKILKE
-214 TKIKH
+214 TNIKH

-271 EVVGN
+271 EVIGN

-334 EKFDYEYLNQKKDGL
+334 ERFDYEYLNQKKAEL
-349 AEKCKNSLYLAGQV
+349 ANKCKKSLYLSGQIS
-363 ASVLAKQINGNPRQ
+363 SVLAKQINGNPRQ

-419 LVIDPENKGEF
+419 LVIDPKNKGDF
-430 AKFESGEDDV
+430 AKFENGEDDV
-440 ILFKDYAN
+440 ALFKDYAN
-448 NDWVKAWKN
+448 NDWVKAWKG
-457 ITCKISNENVSDYY
+457 ITCKISDENISDYY
-471 YFSNSRFS
+471 YFSNSRFT
-479 YNQSVSSQLSP
+479 YNQSVGLLLSP

-495 LERLMAKNETNR
+495 LEKLMAKNETNR
-507 KEAEEFLKDLS
+507 KEAEAFLKELS

-525 ANTLFEQMKI
+525 ANTLFEQLKM
-535 EDKIDNELFK
+535 EDKLDNDLFK
-545 SYVLV
+545 SYALV
-550 ICNQYMTTEALLQI
+550 ICHNDMITEALLQI
-564 KSIPADKYTKGQK
+564 KSIPSDRYSQAQK
-577 INLLKF
+577 IYLQNF
-583 VDILSPD
+583 ADILSPE
-590 EKESLKSYLGDNL
+590 EKESLKSYFGDNFG
-603 EQIGNTLEHI
+603 QIGKTLEHI
-613 IKRNR
+613 IKKNK

>member
-1 MDSLSAVRIRRLG
+1 
-14 QAIKDNYIMWKDSET
+14 MWKDSET
-29 VVDYLNFDYII
+29 IIDYLNFDYII

-76 HLTSMDDKSI
+76 HLTSMDDKSV

-119 LSSQVKGKVKKLW
+119 ISSQVKGKVKKLW

-151 FMTGGILSLTDFTVS
+151 FMTGGVLSLTDFTIS
-166 QITNALKKNAEN
+166 QIANALKKNVEN
-178 ITEEE
+178 VTDEE
-183 ITKALRS
+183 IANALRS
-190 LKTDNNIRK
+190 LKTDSNIRK

-204 HNEFENILKE
+204 HDEFEKILKE
-214 TKIKH
+214 TNIKH
-219 LVVFIDELDRCSPE
+219 LVVFIDELDRCAPE

-311 LEKDLD
+311 LEKDLNHE
-317 KDEFAEI
+317 EFAEM

-329 GLKPL
+329 ELKPL
-334 EKFDYEYLNQKKDGL
+334 ERFDYEYLNQKKAEL
-349 AEKCKNSLYLAGQV
+349 AEKCKGSLLLSGQIS
-363 ASVLAKQINGNPRQ
+363 SVLAKQINGNPRQ

-406 LMLIEYFAAPLYK
+406 LMLIEYFASPLYK

-430 AKFESGEDDV
+430 AKFENGEDDV
-440 ILFKDYAN
+440 ALFKDYAN
-448 NDWVKAWKN
+448 NDWVKAWKD

-471 YFSNSRFS
+471 YFSNSRFT
-479 YNQSVSSQLSP
+479 YNQSVGSQLSP

-495 LERLMAKNETNR
+495 LDKLMAKTETNR
-507 KEAEEFLKDLS
+507 KEAETYLKELS
-518 LMDRKHI
+518 LMERKHI
-525 ANTLFEQMKI
+525 ANTLFEQLKT
-535 EDKIDNELFK
+535 EDKLDNELFK
-545 SYVLV
+545 SYILV
-550 ICNQYMTTEALLQI
+550 ICYKDMITEAMLQI
-564 KSIPADKYTKGQK
+564 KSIPADKYSKAQK

-583 VDILSPD
+583 ADILSPE
-590 EKESLKSYLGDNL
+590 EKDSLKSYLGDNL

-613 IKRNR
+613 IKRN

>member
-1 MDSLSAVRIRRLG
+1 
-14 QAIKDNYIMWKDSET
+14 MWKDSET
-29 VVDYLNFDYII
+29 IIDYLNFDYII

-76 HLTSMDDKSI
+76 HLISMDDKSI

-151 FMTGGILSLTDFTVS
+151 FMTGGVLSLTDFTIS
-166 QITNALKKNAEN
+166 QITNALKKNVEN
-178 ITEEE
+178 VTEED

-204 HNEFENILKE
+204 HNEFESILKE

-233 TILDIIEAMRLFL
+233 TILNIIEAMRLFL

-271 EVVGN
+271 EVIGN

-317 KDEFAEI
+317 NNEFEEI

-329 GLKPL
+329 KLKPL
-334 EKFDYEYLNQKKDGL
+334 ERFDYEYLNLKKAEL
-349 AEKCKNSLYLAGQV
+349 ANKCKKSLYLSGQIS
-363 ASVLAKQINGNPRQ
+363 SVLAKQINGNPRQ

-386 MRLDMAKSRHIELKK
+386 MRLAMAKSRHIELKK

-406 LMLIEYFAAPLYK
+406 LMLIEYFATPLYK
-419 LVIDPENKGEF
+419 LVIDPKNKGEF

-440 ILFKDYAN
+440 ALFKDYAN
-448 NDWVKAWKN
+448 NDWVKAWKG
-457 ITCKISNENVSDYY
+457 ITCKISDETISDYY
-471 YFSNSRFS
+471 YFSNSRFT
-479 YNQSVSSQLSP
+479 YNQSVGLLLSP

-495 LERLMAKNETNR
+495 LEKLMAKNETNR
-507 KEAEEFLKDLS
+507 KEAEAFLKELS

-525 ANTLFEQMKI
+525 ANTLFERLKM
-535 EDKIDNELFK
+535 EDKLDNDLFK
-545 SYVLV
+545 SYALV
-550 ICNQYMTTEALLQI
+550 ICHNDMITEALLQI
-564 KSIPADKYTKGQK
+564 KSIPSDRYSQAQK
-577 INLLKF
+577 IYLQNF
-583 VDILSPD
+583 VDILSPE
-590 EKESLKSYLGDNL
+590 EKESLKSYFGDNFG
-603 EQIGNTLEHI
+603 QIGKTLEHI
-613 IKRNR
+613 IKKNK

>member
-1 MDSLSAVRIRRLG
+1 
-14 QAIKDNYIMWKDSET
+14 MWKDSET
-29 VVDYLNFDYII
+29 IIDYLNFDYII

-76 HLTSMDDKSI
+76 HLISMNDKSI

-119 LSSQVKGKVKKLW
+119 LSSQVKGKVRKLW

-151 FMTGGILSLTDFTVS
+151 FMTGGVLSLTDFTIS

-178 ITEEE
+178 VTEED
-183 ITKALRS
+183 IAKALRS

-204 HNEFENILKE
+204 HDEFEKILKE
-214 TKIKH
+214 TNIKH

-271 EVVGN
+271 EVIGN

-334 EKFDYEYLNQKKDGL
+334 ERFDYEYLNLKKAEL
-349 AEKCKNSLYLAGQV
+349 ANKCKKSLYLSGQIS
-363 ASVLAKQINGNPRQ
+363 SVLAKQINGNPRQ

-419 LVIDPENKGEF
+419 LVIDPKNKGDF
-430 AKFESGEDDV
+430 AKFENGEDDV
-440 ILFKDYAN
+440 ALFKDYAN
-448 NDWVKAWKN
+448 NDWVKTWKG
-457 ITCKISNENVSDYY
+457 ITCKISDENISDYY
-471 YFSNSRFS
+471 YFSNSRFT
-479 YNQSVSSQLSP
+479 YNQSVGLLLSP

-495 LERLMAKNETNR
+495 LEKLMAKNETNR
-507 KEAEEFLKDLS
+507 KEAEAFLKELS

-525 ANTLFEQMKI
+525 ANTLFEQLKM
-535 EDKIDNELFK
+535 EDKLDNDLFK
-545 SYVLV
+545 SYALV
-550 ICNQYMTTEALLQI
+550 ICHNDMITEALLQI
-564 KSIPADKYTKGQK
+564 KSIPSDRYSQAQK
-577 INLLKF
+577 IYLQNF
-583 VDILSPD
+583 ADILSPE
-590 EKESLKSYLGDNL
+590 EKESLKSYFGDNFG
-603 EQIGNTLEHI
+603 QIGKTLEHI
-613 IKRNR
+613 IKKNK

>member
-1 MDSLSAVRIRRLG
+1 
-14 QAIKDNYIMWKDSET
+14 MWKDSET
-29 VVDYLNFDYII
+29 IIDYLNFDYII

-76 HLTSMDDKSI
+76 HLTSMDGKSI

-119 LSSQVKGKVKKLW
+119 ISSQVKGKVKKLW

-151 FMTGGILSLTDFTVS
+151 FMTGGVLSLTDFTIS
-166 QITNALKKNAEN
+166 QITNALKKNVEN
-178 ITEEE
+178 VTDEE
-183 ITKALRS
+183 IANALRS
-190 LKTDNNIRK
+190 LKTDSNIRK

-204 HNEFENILKE
+204 HDEFEKILKE
-214 TKIKH
+214 TNIKH
-219 LVVFIDELDRCSPE
+219 LVIFIDELDRCSPE

-271 EVVGN
+271 EVIGN

-311 LEKDLD
+311 LEKDLN
-317 KDEFAEI
+317 KEEFDDI
-324 LQIIK
+324 LQTIK

-334 EKFDYEYLNQKKDGL
+334 ERFDYEYLNQKKADL
-349 AEKCKNSLYLAGQV
+349 AEKCRDSLYLSGQIS
-363 ASVLAKQINGNPRQ
+363 SVLAKQINGNPRQ

-406 LMLIEYFAAPLYK
+406 LMLIEYFATPLYK

-430 AKFESGEDDV
+430 AKFESGEEDV
-440 ILFKDYAN
+440 ALFKDYAN
-448 NDWVKAWKN
+448 NDWVKAWKS

-471 YFSNSRFS
+471 YFSNSRFT
-479 YNQSVSSQLSP
+479 YNQPVGSQLSP

-495 LERLMAKNETNR
+495 LDKLMAKTETNR
-507 KEAEEFLKDLS
+507 KEAETYLKELS
-518 LMDRKHI
+518 LMERKHI
-525 ANTLFEQMKI
+525 ANTLFEQLKT
-535 EDKIDNELFK
+535 EDKLDNELIK
-545 SYVLV
+545 SYVSV
-550 ICNQYMTTEALLQI
+550 ICFKDMITEAMLQI
-564 KSIPADKYTKGQK
+564 KSIPADKYSKAQK

-583 VDILSPD
+583 ADILSPE
-590 EKESLKSYLGDNL
+590 EKDSLKSYLGDNL
-603 EQIGNTLEHI
+603 EQIGNTLEYI
-613 IKRNR
+613 KKRN